1 MIGLAGLPE
10 VGRGDDLA
18 GLVLRG
24 LSAAGLSLVP
34 GDVLVVTQKVVS
46 KAEGCEVDLA
56 AVEPSPLAL
65 RWAAAWRKDSRMVEV
80 VLREA
85 VRVLRMDRG
94 VLIAETPHGFVCANA
109 GVDASN
115 SRPGFVLTLPRDPDR
130 SARRIREALQ
140 AATGVAPG
148 VIVSDTFGRPWR
160 DGQVNVAIGCAGVR
174 AFDDYRGGADEFG
187 RVLQASLLA
196 VADEAASAAE
206 LVMRKTAGVP
216 VALLRGADLAG
227 QASGRDLLR
236 PPSADLFR

>member
-94 VLIAETPHGFVCANA
+94 VLIAETPTASCAPTP
-109 GVDASN
+109 AS
-115 SRPGFVLTLPRDPDR
+115 TPR
-130 SARRIREALQ
+130 
-140 AATGVAPG
+140 
-148 VIVSDTFGRPWR
+148 
-160 DGQVNVAIGCAGVR
+160 
-174 AFDDYRGGADEFG
+174 
-187 RVLQASLLA
+187 
-196 VADEAASAAE
+196 
-206 LVMRKTAGVP
+206 TAGP
-216 VALLRGADLAG
+216 G
-227 QASGRDLLR
+227 SC
-236 PPSADLFR
+236 